1 MTIETKRINV
11 TLPVKLLE
19 EMRRYIPKR
28 ERNKFIVDAAE
39 QRLQRAKLQAVLEDL
54 RREPAWSDE
63 DHPDLMTVDD
73 VNRYVRDLRE
83 RSMPQTWDEIIAE
96 AESENE

>member
-1 MTIETKRINV
+1 MTVETKRINV
-11 TLPVKLLE
+11 TLPVRLLE

-28 ERNKFIVDAAE
+28 ERNKFIVEATE
-39 QRLQRAKLQAVLEDL
+39 QELQRAKLKAVLEDL

-73 VNRYVRDLRE
+73 VNRYVRELRE

-96 AESENE
+96 AESEHE